1 MKENNQFPVDPRA
14 EKFSSGLAVAF
25 LIIFCVLGAIMLFGG
40 LIAAIFVPEI
50 EAKVVCVYLAFVA
63 LFIIVSGLACWA
75 YTKMFINIS
84 RNLFV
89 IRELISAKEE
99 KKAEEI

>member
-1 MKENNQFPVDPRA
+1 
-14 EKFSSGLAVAF
+14 
-25 LIIFCVLGAIMLFGG
+25 MLFGG
-40 LIAAIFVPEI
+40 LIAAMFVPEI
-50 EAKVVCVYLAFVA
+50 ETKAVCIYLAFMA

-89 IRELISAKEE
+89 IRELLSAKEE